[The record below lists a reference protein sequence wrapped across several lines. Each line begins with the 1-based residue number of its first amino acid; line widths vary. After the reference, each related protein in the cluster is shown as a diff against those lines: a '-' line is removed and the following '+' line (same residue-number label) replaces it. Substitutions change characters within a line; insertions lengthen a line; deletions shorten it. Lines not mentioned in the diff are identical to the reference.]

1 MQSLN
6 NANCVHHA
14 THGHLHCLQLLQLV
28 NHLRRHGFFVG
39 VALTRPF
46 RFEGARRM
54 EQADALI
61 EIMEEVASL
70 TVSTRRIN

>member
-1 MQSLN
+1 M
-6 NANCVHHA
+6 
-14 THGHLHCLQLLQLV
+14 
-28 NHLRRHGFFVG
+28 G

-46 RFEGARRM
+46 RFEGARRL

-70 TVSTRRIN
+70 TVSILRVNSPRVKQYLAVDEGKEGTVKHSTVCASSERKTTRKS